1 MNYSV
6 MRKAREDGRMTNKL
20 RIGISML
27 LLVAS
32 SFGLVSHAAA
42 MKPALPPPPVH
53 HSDSRPTLTAI
64 TALRHIREGL
74 QMGVRGD
81 HGIFGSG
88 CDLKYENID
97 VTFVRMSYTRID
109 DCENSRYASPPESVV
124 LQFNRPSDRERI
136 DRLADSMGFLDAV
149 DAISYYSSSLAV
161 ADDAPLFADFREQA
175 KAWRALPDKPGLS
188 EAMQRFNTLAEDAI
202 QNKNFEDA
210 VDYYEQG
217 LAVSPLWPEGQFNAA
232 LLCGEL
238 QIYSQAVLHMKR
250 YLELK
255 PDAPDAQAARSKMII
270 WEERVRQAGTR

>member
-1 MNYSV
+1 MKYSI
-6 MRKAREDGRMTNKL
+6 MRKAREDGRMTNNL
-20 RIGISML
+20 RIGISVL
-27 LLVAS
+27 LLLAI
-32 SFGLVSHAAA
+32 SFGLASHAAA
-42 MKPALPPPPVH
+42 MKPAPPPPIH

-64 TALRHIREGL
+64 SALRHIREGL

-232 LLCGEL
+232 LLYGEL

-270 WEERVRQAGTR
+270 WEERIRQTGTH